1 MTDKV
6 PSSRSDAD
14 RERPAPEV
22 DLDEADLDADLW
34 PDPLGVTGQA
44 TRPVITNGAP
54 RISPRDRIR
63 TERKRIARRRRR
75 IRVSTVSAGV
85 LVLAAAA
92 TAVGI
97 TSHHGRHTATPA
109 PFGYQGPYAPV
120 TLNVDNSVTM
130 ARPGVTEPVL
140 DIYEDFQCPACR
152 AFEKSDG
159 AVIQQLADQG
169 KVKVVYYTFT
179 ISAGQPQLANSVRAW
194 AAARCAP
201 PSRWVK
207 YHNVLYANQPAQTT
221 SGGFP
226 VSQLI
231 QLGKDVGI
239 TSPAFAQCVRSQQY
253 AAQDAPLSDQI
264 INAGMST
271 MPDVTLDGKAL
282 GTGLTPSALRKL
294 ILAKSMKTNPSAKK
308 TNPLSEGA

>member
-1 MTDKV
+1 VTDNV
-6 PSSRSDAD
+6 PSSRSEAD
-14 RERPAPEV
+14 RKSPAPEV
-22 DLDEADLDADLW
+22 DLDEAALDADLW
-34 PDPLGVTGQA
+34 SDPPGVTGQA
-44 TRPVITNGAP
+44 TRPATTISAL
-54 RISPRDRIR
+54 RISARDRIR
-63 TERKRIARRRRR
+63 TERERIARRRRR

-92 TAVGI
+92 ATAAVVGI
-97 TSHHGRHTATPA
+97 TPHHGRNTAAPA
-109 PFGYQGPYAPV
+109 PFGYQGPYAPA

-130 ARPGVTEPVL
+130 VRPGVTGPVL
-140 DIYEDFQCPACR
+140 DIYEDFQCPECR

-159 AVIQQLADQG
+159 AVIQQLAGQG
-169 KVKVVYYTFT
+169 KVKVVYYPFT
-179 ISAGQPQLANSVRAW
+179 VFAGQPQLANSVRAW

-207 YHNVLYANQPAQTT
+207 YHNVLYANQPAQAT

-231 QLGKDVGI
+231 RLGKDAGI
-239 TSPAFAQCVRSQQY
+239 ASPAFTQCVRSQQY
-253 AAQDAPLSDQI
+253 AAQDPPLSDQI

-271 MPDVTLDGKAL
+271 LPNVTLDGKAL

-294 ILAKSMKTNPSAKK
+294 ILAKSAKPIHLPRK
-308 TNPLSEGA
+308 RTL